1 MMTKNSSGFSGLVKL
16 LLVIPAIVFLF
27 LILSSCA
34 ARKKTALTS
43 TTVQPA
49 DDEPFVVVEEMP
61 QFPGGDSALLQFIA
75 DNTKY
80 PEAAKIK
87 GIAGKVIVRF
97 CVNKTGGVD
106 RVSVIRVVDPE
117 LDKEAARV
125 VSTLPSFKP
134 GRQGGK
140 EVAVWYMVPINF
152 ALSDKSSMALPPPP
166 PPPPPP
172 VPGNST
178 TDISVVEETPGASS
192 EPFVVVEEMP
202 VFPGGNEGL
211 MNYIAANIKYP
222 ESAKLSR
229 LEGKVIIRFCV
240 TETGTVDR
248 VKVLRSVETSLDAE
262 AARVISSLPEFRPG
276 KQGGVPVAVWH
287 MIPVEFKLN

>member
-16 LLVIPAIVFLF
+16 LLVIPAIIFLI

-34 ARKKTALTS
+34 ARKKTASVS
-43 TTVQPA
+43 TISQSA

-61 QFPGGDSALLQFIA
+61 EFPGGDSALLQFIA

-80 PEAAKIK
+80 PESAKIK
-87 GIAGKVIVRF
+87 GITGKVIVRF
-97 CVNKTGGVD
+97 CVNKTGVVD
-106 RVSVIRVVDPE
+106 RVNVLKGVDSE
-117 LDKEAARV
+117 LDKEASRV
-125 VSTLPSFKP
+125 VATLPLFKP

-140 EVAVWYMVPINF
+140 SVSVWYMVPINF
-152 ALSDKSSMALPPPP
+152 ALNDKSSITLPPPP
-166 PPPPPP
+166 PPPPPA
-172 VPGNST
+172 PGINT
-178 TDISVVEETPGASS
+178 TGITVVEETSGVSS

-240 TETGTVDR
+240 TEAGTVDR
-248 VKVLRSVETSLDAE
+248 VKVLRSVETSLDTE
-262 AARVISSLPEFRPG
+262 AARVISSLPAFRPG

-287 MIPVEFKLN
+287 MIPVEFKLH